1 MKAGYALLAVGV
13 IVVDP
18 ILFTWSLL
26 LEKNNFSLLK

>member
-1 MKAGYALLAVGV
+1 MKAGYSLLVLGV

-26 LEKNNFSLLK
+26 LKKDNFLLLK